1 MSILD
6 ENLTETLFISEEFLE
21 SKGFIKDPRGCWFL
35 IPPEINVIKKII
47 IYYDPKKGIL
57 RYNTPLSNHPRGLT
71 CKVIDNVIT
80 TTQLEEYI
88 NIKYM
93 SKCGIINLYY

>member
-6 ENLTETLFISEEFLE
+6 EDLSETLFISEEFLE

-35 IPPEINVIKKII
+35 IPTAAVIKKIV
-47 IYYDPKKGIL
+47 IYYDPKKGML
-57 RYNTPLSNHPRGLT
+57 RYNTPLYNHSRGLT
-71 CKVIDNVIT
+71 CRIVDNVIT

-88 NIKYM
+88 SIKYM
-93 SKCGIINLYY
+93 SEHGLINLYY

>member
-6 ENLTETLFISEEFLE
+6 ENLSETLFISEEFLE

-35 IPPEINVIKKII
+35 IPAAVVVKKIV
-47 IYYDPKKGIL
+47 IYYDPKKGML
-57 RYNTPLSNHPRGLT
+57 RYNTPLYNHPRGLT
-71 CKVIDNVIT
+71 CRVIDNVIT

-88 NIKYM
+88 SIKYM
-93 SKCGIINLYY
+93 SEHELIQLYY

>member
-35 IPPEINVIKKII
+35 IPEVYVMKKII
-47 IYYDPKKGIL
+47 IYYDPKKCIL
-57 RYNTPLSNHPRGLT
+57 RYNTPLSNLPRGLT

-88 NIKYM
+88 NINYM
-93 SKCGIINLYY
+93 CMHGIIKLY